1 LNRLL
6 SAFLIAGLLWPAMVS
21 AHEVRPAYLQIRE
34 TGSGTYDVLWKVPAV
49 GDQRLSLK
57 LIWPADVTFVTQPRG
72 ELEDGAYLERSKV
85 ERSGGLTGTE
95 IRVEGLESTI
105 TDVLV
110 RIERLD
116 GTTQVTRI
124 TPDRPS
130 FVVEKSPGR
139 LEVART
145 YLTLGVRHI
154 LFGVDH
160 LLFVL
165 SLLILVRGWGRLVK
179 TITAF
184 TLAHSITL
192 SMATL
197 GFVRVPGRPVEAVIA
212 LSILFVAAEIIHQE
226 RGRPGSTSRWPWV
239 VSFTFGLLH
248 GFGFA
253 NALHEVGLPQKAIP
267 IALAFFNIGVEL
279 GQLLFIAGVTVICF
293 AAAHVARRLFTKDAF
308 ERLAWKSA
316 GAYAIGGI
324 AAFWFI
330 ERTLTLL

>member
-1 LNRLL
+1 LNRLIA
-6 SAFLIAGLLWPAMVS
+6 AFLIVSLLWPAMVL

-57 LIWPADVTFVTQPRG
+57 LVWPADVTFLKEPRG
-72 ELEDGAYLERSKV
+72 ELEEGAYLERYNV
-85 ERSGGLTGTE
+85 ARSGGLTGAS
-95 IRVEGLESTI
+95 IAVEGLESTI

-116 GTTQVTRI
+116 GTTQVTRV
-124 TPDRPS
+124 TPDWPS
-130 FVVEKSPGR
+130 FVIEKSPGR
-139 LEVART
+139 LEVARA

-165 SLLILVRGWGRLVK
+165 SLLILVRGWRRLVK

-192 SMATL
+192 SAATL

-267 IALAFFNIGVEL
+267 IALAFFNVGVEL
-279 GQLLFIAGVTVICF
+279 GQLFFIAGVTVVSFVVAQI
-293 AAAHVARRLFTKDAF
+293 ARRLFTKDTF